1 VIPWKWSFEMKEALC
16 RVSDEPFH
24 ISDVLVLLVGQQLWG
39 QNMQDLGICE
49 GEEEG
54 DPCEGFSMADVDF
67 SFDNYEDIFSSTQD
81 LSSSSFDNIEAGC
94 TSMGQDSAGE
104 HMQSIPESE
113 LFELTN
119 VSFLTECNICSCE

>member
-1 VIPWKWSFEMKEALC
+1 MKEAFY

-39 QNMQDLGICE
+39 QNMQDLGLCE

-54 DPCEGFSMADVDF
+54 DPCEGFNMADVDL

-81 LSSSSFDNIEAGC
+81 LSSLSFDNIEARYLWARTLLVSTC
-94 TSMGQDSAGE
+94 KSS
-104 HMQSIPESE
+104 QSQ
-113 LFELTN
+113 
-119 VSFLTECNICSCE
+119 SFLN

>member
-1 VIPWKWSFEMKEALC
+1 
-16 RVSDEPFH
+16 
-24 ISDVLVLLVGQQLWG
+24 
-39 QNMQDLGICE
+39 MQDLGICE

-54 DPCEGFSMADVDF
+54 DPCEGFSMADVDL

-94 TSMGQDSAGE
+94 TSMGQDSAGK
-104 HMQSIPESE
+104 HMQSIPESG

-119 VSFLTECNICSCE
+119 VSFLTKCNNCSCE